1 MPAEGCD
8 QVAQAPSPVK
18 MEGFFLQALIVA
30 NGDITAWDHLPNNLR
45 NAGLIIAVDGGWHHC
60 QTLGINADVVI
71 GDFDS
76 LTASDLKQLEESKT
90 QLKKF
95 PPEKDEIDLELALLY
110 AVDQGAREI
119 NILGGLGGRF
129 DMSIANI
136 SLMLLPQLQGVSITF
151 WHHRQKVWLIQPPG
165 GEILGKAGDTLS
177 LLPLGGESRGIHT
190 KNLAYALE
198 DEDLPFG
205 PARGV
210 SNLLTAE
217 VATISLEKGTLLAVW
232 TPGKA

>member
-1 MPAEGCD
+1 
-8 QVAQAPSPVK
+8 
-18 MEGFFLQALIVA
+18 LQALIIA
-30 NGDITAWDHLPNNLR
+30 NGDITAWDHLPNELR
-45 NAGLIIAVDGGWHHC
+45 NAGLTIAVDGGWHHC
-60 QTLGINADVVI
+60 QTLGINANVVI

-76 LTASDLKQLEESKT
+76 LPASALKQLEESET
-90 QLKKF
+90 QLVNF
-95 PPEKDEIDLELALLY
+95 PPEKNEIDLELALLY

-129 DMSIANI
+129 DMSIANV
-136 SLMLLPQLQGVSITF
+136 SLMLLPQLRRVSVTF

-165 GEILGKAGDTLS
+165 AEILGKAGDTLS
-177 LLPLGGESRGIHT
+177 LLPLGGEAHGIHT
-190 KNLAYALE
+190 TNLAYPLE

-217 VATISLEKGTLLAVW
+217 VATVSLKSGTLIAVW
-232 TPGKA
+232 TPGRA